1 MPVNNSLYME
11 FSIDRPQKGSGSLES
26 RVMDWLRFPMAALVV
41 VNHTGSMGGGSPFP
55 VYSTLCIL
63 FPEAICRLAVPL
75 FFLISGYLFFN
86 GLEDWNKEV
95 YLDKMKR
102 RSRSLLVPYILWN
115 LLAVLF
121 FYSYSA
127 FRMHMKGEAFM
138 SFSEQ
143 LQEWGWLR
151 VFWDCDKGLPLNYS
165 LWYIRDLILFVIA
178 SPLIHFVLK
187 KIRWVGIAI
196 LGALFLI
203 FNNVHFLG
211 GLLFFS
217 LGCCLRICGKSILE
231 LSRKVRWPALILS
244 CLLLPAIVLTY
255 RDYRPV
261 SNFLMR
267 VFILSGVF
275 SVFFCAS
282 VAYRARI
289 IRDTPFLARCSFF
302 IFAAHGIL
310 IINEFAHYIVLHTL
324 PLQGEAYYCVDLF
337 LRPAIAIAMCIA
349 LYWLMSKIMPRTLDL
364 LTGGRAKPRTAS
376 A

>member
-1 MPVNNSLYME
+1 MASNSDSPEKRASL
-11 FSIDRPQKGSGSLES
+11 LES
-26 RVMDWLRFPMAALVV
+26 KVKDWLRFPMAALVV
-41 VNHTGSMGGGSPFP
+41 VNHTGSMGGGSPYP

-86 GLEDWNKEV
+86 GLENWNKDA
-95 YLDKMKR
+95 YLAKMKR

-127 FRMHMKGEAFM
+127 FRMHTKGETFI
-138 SFSEQ
+138 SFAEQ
-143 LQEWGWLR
+143 LQQWGWLR

-187 KIRWVGIAI
+187 KIRWVGIA
-196 LGALFLI
+196 LLTVLFLV

-231 LSRKVRWPALILS
+231 LTRTVRWPAIILS

-255 RDYRPV
+255 REYRPV

-275 SVFFCAS
+275 SVFHCAAT
-282 VAYRARI
+282 AYRSRLI
-289 IRDTPFLARCSFF
+289 HDTPFLAKSSFF
-302 IFAAHGIL
+302 ILAAHGIL

-324 PLQGEAYYCVDLF
+324 PLQGDAYYSVDLF
-337 LRPAIAIAMCIA
+337 LRPAIAIAMCLA
-349 LYWLMSKIMPRTLDL
+349 LYWLMSKITPRTLDI
-364 LTGGRAKPRTAS
+364 LTGGRTKPKSVTA
-376 A
+376 